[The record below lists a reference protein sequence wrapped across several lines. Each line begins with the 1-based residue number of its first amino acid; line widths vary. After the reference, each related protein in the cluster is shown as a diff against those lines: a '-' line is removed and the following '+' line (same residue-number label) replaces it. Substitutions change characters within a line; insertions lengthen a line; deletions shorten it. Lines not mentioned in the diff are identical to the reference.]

1 MLRQQFSEILLQQ
14 KIERGY
20 TYKYISEESGVP
32 LTTVRYALNGG
43 GNVGINVFEKLLD
56 FFEISV
62 FFDVG
67 KGAYFLT

>member
-20 TYKYISEESGVP
+20 TYKYISEESGIP

-43 GNVGINVFEKLLD
+43 GNVGINVFDKLFD

-62 FFDVG
+62 NFDVG